1 MIGRAVAFGFCTARD
16 FVARGL
22 LRLHVGPDAMTL
34 AGAVFTAGAGA
45 CLAAG
50 AGTGF
55 AWSLD
60 PHTART
66 AYPLLAA
73 ALLVLACACDML
85 DGAIAR
91 LGHCGSAFGGFL
103 DSTVDRF
110 SDFAVWAGI
119 ACYYAT
125 PGRADPLM
133 ALLSMLAMFHG
144 FGISYAKARA
154 ETLIPSFDEGY
165 WQRGERLAAVLIAT
179 FGYNMPALLWQQA
192 TLPAFT
198 MLRRVV
204 HVRSAL
210 TGRPAHGDIRSGP
223 LWRKCCLWLWPR
235 MSVPYDVVTG
245 LNIAWLIFALR

>member
-1 MIGRAVAFGFCTARD
+1 
-16 FVARGL
+16 
-22 LRLHVGPDAMTL
+22 MTL
-34 AGAVFTAGAGA
+34 VGALMTVGAA
-45 CLAAG
+45 VCLAAG
-50 AGTGF
+50 AGTSF

-60 PHTART
+60 AQADKTL
-66 AYPLLAA
+66 YPLLAA
-73 ALLVLACACDML
+73 VFLVLACGCDML

-91 LGHCGSAFGGFL
+91 LGNCATPFGGFL

-119 ACYYAT
+119 AYYYAR
-125 PGRADPLM
+125 PGRCDPLM
-133 ALLSMLAMFHG
+133 ATLSMLAMFHG
-144 FGISYAKARA
+144 FAISYAKARA
-154 ETLIPSFDEGY
+154 ETMIPSFNEGY

-198 MLRRVV
+198 VLRRVL

-210 TGRPAHGDIRSGP
+210 AGRPTHGDIRTGP
-223 LWRKCCLWLWPR
+223 PWRKCCLWLWPR

>member
-22 LRLHVGPDAMTL
+22 IRARVGPDAMTL
-34 AGAVFTAGAGA
+34 AGAVMTAGAGV

-50 AGTGF
+50 ADTRF

-60 PHTART
+60 PQAART
-66 AYPLLAA
+66 AYPLLAGVF
-73 ALLVLACACDML
+73 LVLACACDML

-91 LGHCGSAFGGFL
+91 LGQCGTAFGGFL

-119 ACYYAT
+119 VYYYAR

-133 ALLSMLAMFHG
+133 ATLGTLAMFHG
-144 FGISYAKARA
+144 FAISYAKARA
-154 ETLIPSFDEGY
+154 ETMIPSFNQGY

-198 MLRRVV
+198 VLRRMLY
-204 HVRSAL
+204 VRDVL
-210 TGRPAHGDIRSGP
+210 GGRPGHGDVRTGA